1 MVKMQGSLPHGCIQE
16 KEVLCLGTLAT
27 DLGAKLLERNSYN
40 KTSSH
45 ARARQICK
53 PILFECVPRSG
64 KDHNFVIIGVPK
76 ESYPGESRVA
86 LVPAVLP
93 NLLKAGFEVVIE
105 TEAGSEAGYPDRFYS
120 EKGAKVLP
128 DRAAVFGSADIVVQ
142 VLCYG
147 SNDITGKADL
157 PLMRRGQALIGLLRP
172 FGSVEVVQQ
181 IADTGVTSFSV
192 ELVPRTTRAQSM
204 DALSS
209 MGTICGYKA
218 VLIAADTLPR
228 IFPMLT
234 TAAGTITPARV
245 FVIGAGVAGLQ
256 AIATARRLGA
266 VASAYALRRA
276 AKEQVQSLGGRF
288 VELPIEA
295 KDAEDARGYARA
307 QDETF
312 YRRQREL
319 LGKIVV
325 ESDVV
330 ITAAV
335 IPGKKPPIL
344 VTKEMVASMAPGS
357 VIVDLAGERGGNCE
371 LTRPGEIAVE
381 HGVTIIGW
389 FKLASSVPYHASQM
403 YARNVSAFLLHLVK
417 DGKLQLDLDDEI
429 VRETLLTRG
438 EEVVN
443 PRIRE
448 FFSLPALPAESKEV
462 AKS

>member
-1 MVKMQGSLPHGCIQE
+1 MIVG
-16 KEVLCLGTLAT
+16 
-27 DLGAKLLERNSYN
+27 
-40 KTSSH
+40 
-45 ARARQICK
+45 
-53 PILFECVPRSG
+53 VPR
-64 KDHNFVIIGVPK
+64 
-76 ESYPGESRVA
+76 ESFPGERRVA
-86 LVPAVLP
+86 LVPAAIP
-93 NLLKAGFEVVIE
+93 NLTKAGLEVVV
-105 TEAGSEAGYPDRFYS
+105 EAGVGAGAGYPDADYTA
-120 EKGAKVLP
+120 KGAKIAA
-128 DRAAVFGSADIVVQ
+128 DRAEVFRAADIVVQ
-142 VLCYG
+142 ILCYG
-147 SNDITGKADL
+147 SNDKTGKADV
-157 PLMRRGQALIGLLRP
+157 PLFRRGQALIGFLRP
-172 FGSVEVVQQ
+172 LGSIETLQE
-181 IADTGVTSFSV
+181 IAGKGVTSFSV
-192 ELVPRTTRAQSM
+192 ELMPRTTRAQSM
-204 DALSS
+204 DVLSS

-218 VLIAADTLPR
+218 VVLAADTSPR

-266 VASAYALRRA
+266 VASAYDLRPA

-295 KDAEDARGYARA
+295 KDAEDTRGYARA

-319 LGKIVV
+319 LGKVVV

-330 ITAAV
+330 ISAAV

-344 VTKEMVASMAPGS
+344 VTKEMVAGMAPGS

-371 LTRPGEIAVE
+371 LTRPGEIVVE

-389 FKLASSVPYHASQM
+389 FNLASTVPYHASQM

-417 DGKLQLDLDDEI
+417 DGKLQLNLEDEI

-438 EEVVN
+438 GEVVN

-462 AKS
+462 VKS

>member
-1 MVKMQGSLPHGCIQE
+1 MIVG
-16 KEVLCLGTLAT
+16 
-27 DLGAKLLERNSYN
+27 
-40 KTSSH
+40 
-45 ARARQICK
+45 
-53 PILFECVPRSG
+53 VPRET
-64 KDHNFVIIGVPK
+64 F
-76 ESYPGESRVA
+76 PGERRVA
-86 LVPAVLP
+86 LVPAAIP
-93 NLLKAGFEVVIE
+93 NLTKAGLEVVV
-105 TEAGSEAGYPDRFYS
+105 EAGAGAGAGYPDADFTA
-120 EKGAKVLP
+120 KGVKIAA
-128 DRAAVFGSADIVVQ
+128 DRAEVFRAADIVVQ
-142 VLCYG
+142 ILCYG
-147 SNDITGKADL
+147 SNDKTGKADV
-157 PLMRRGQALIGLLRP
+157 PLFRRGQTLIGFLRP
-172 FGSVEVVQQ
+172 LGSIETLQE
-181 IADTGVTSFSV
+181 IAGKGVTSFSV
-192 ELVPRTTRAQSM
+192 ELMPRTTRAQSM
-204 DALSS
+204 DVLSS
-209 MGTICGYKA
+209 MATICGYKA
-218 VLIAADTLPR
+218 VVLAADTSPR

-266 VASAYALRRA
+266 VASAYDLRPA

-288 VELPIEA
+288 VELSIEA

-312 YRRQREL
+312 YKRQREL

-330 ITAAV
+330 ISAAV

-371 LTRPGEIAVE
+371 LTRPGEIVVE

-389 FKLASSVPYHASQM
+389 FNLASTVPYHASQM
-403 YARNVSAFLLHLVK
+403 YARNVSAFLLHLVR
-417 DGKLQLDLDDEI
+417 DGKLQPNLEDEI

-438 EEVVN
+438 GEVVN

-462 AKS
+462 VKS